1 MPKINQKVLMSGA
14 DYFNDEFAI
23 NVFMDSK
30 VQVDVVKAVAEHNS
44 IKKAFE
50 EAGISVSQVPAPPDL
65 QDGVYTANW
74 GLTRAGKVLMSR
86 LPNQRQP
93 EEKYALEAVR
103 GLGLEPLILPE
114 HVARFSGQGDA
125 LPCGDVV
132 FAQSP
137 FRTTKEAHP
146 YIKEMLG
153 YSEVVALETKPSRM
167 WGGLGPIRF
176 NKITGLPDSPTYDI
190 DLAICILKWPDEGN
204 KGLVAYCPEV
214 FKSSSRRLLKDYD
227 KVDKIEVSKEEA
239 LNAFALNMVSTG
251 EVAIINSHAPK
262 FEAELNKHGLRTIT
276 LDLPELRKGG
286 GSIRCSS
293 MTLDN

>member
-30 VQVDVVKAVAEHNS
+30 IPVDVAKAIKEHDS
-44 IKKAFE
+44 IKNAFE
-50 EAGISVSQVPAPPDL
+50 EAGITVFQVPAPPDL

-74 GLTRAGKVLMSR
+74 GLTRSGKVLMSR

-93 EEKYALEAVR
+93 EEKYALEAVK

-114 HVARFSGQGDA
+114 NVARFSGQGDA
-125 LPCGDVV
+125 LPCGDIV
-132 FAQSP
+132 FTQSP

-146 YIKEMLG
+146 YMKDMLG
-153 YSEVVALETKPSRM
+153 YSEIISLETKPSRKL
-167 WGGLGPIRF
+167 GGFGPVSY
-176 NKITGLPDSPTYDI
+176 NKLTGLPNSPTYDI
-190 DLAICILKWPDEGN
+190 DLAICILRWPDEGN
-204 KGLVAYCPEV
+204 KGLVAYCPKV
-214 FKSSSRRLLKDYD
+214 FKSSSRRFLKEYD
-227 KVDKIEVSKEEA
+227 KVDKIEVSESEA
-239 LNAFALNMVSTG
+239 LDVFALNMVSTG
-251 EVAIINSHAPK
+251 EVAIINNHAPK
-262 FEAELNKHGLRTIT
+262 FEAELHKHGLKTIT

-293 MTLDN
+293 LTLDN